1 MHKTSEQG
9 FHTEKACRLA
19 GYGRNILKTV
29 SKKELNVLYTCD
41 EKYAPFAG
49 VSMTSLFRNNPDIG
63 RIRVYLVLDGV
74 SEENQARYKTLA
86 EQYGREVVLIDA
98 RNVVEKIRALRIPTY
113 RGSYSANFR
122 LFFTEFIPDPMEKL
136 LYLDSDTLVTGS
148 LKPLLELDTTGYW
161 FAMVRD
167 SMMLRRDKIFDYEAP
182 YNSGVLLIDVP
193 AWKRD
198 SVTQKLLDHIRHV
211 RARYVNPDQ
220 DLLNVVGAGHILCLP
235 PEYNF
240 PPIHRAYP
248 DKIYYREA
256 PTGFYTPAQLEQA
269 RQHPV
274 ILHTYRFL
282 GEFPWHKGT
291 LHPDA
296 AIFDSYLR
304 SSLWKNYEKQ
314 PGNQSVLFRAERVLY
329 RVLPRGAFFWLLNTA
344 QYWSFKKQEEE
355 LQRELAADRKVP

>member
-1 MHKTSEQG
+1 M
-9 FHTEKACRLA
+9 EK
-19 GYGRNILKTV
+19 GSTT
-29 SKKELNVLYTCD
+29 ELNVLYTCD
-41 EKYAPFAG
+41 ENYAPFAG
-49 VSMTSLFRNNPDIG
+49 VSMTSLFCNNTDID

-74 SEENQARYKTLA
+74 SEENQARYRSLA

-98 RNVVEKIRALRIPTY
+98 RNVVDKIRNLNIPTY

-122 LFFTEFIPDPMEKL
+122 LFFTEFIHDPMKKL

-148 LKPLLELDTTGYW
+148 LRPLLELDTTGYW
-161 FAMVRD
+161 FGMVRD
-167 SMMLRRDKIFDYEAP
+167 SMMLRRDKIFDYDAP
-182 YNSGVLLIDVP
+182 YNSGVLRIEVEAWRRDDVT
-193 AWKRD
+193 RR
-198 SVTQKLLDHIRHV
+198 LLDHIRHV

-248 DKIYYREA
+248 DRIYYREA
-256 PTGFYTPAQLEQA
+256 PAGFYTPAQLDQA

-296 AIFDSYLR
+296 AVFDGYLR
-304 SSLWKNYEKQ
+304 TSLWKDYVKK
-314 PGNQSVLFRAERVLY
+314 PGNQALLFRVERVLY
-329 RVLPRGAFFWLLNTA
+329 RLLPRGAFFWLLNTA
-344 QYWSFKKQEEE
+344 QYYSFKKQEET
-355 LQRELAADRKVP
+355 LRRELAEGRKAS